1 MSICAM
7 PHKYISRNT
16 NNKGKHKMLKK
27 LKKLLQ
33 GVITKTNSYHSAVE
47 RYVASKNPTSIGE
60 VEYWIRQYDRNGG
73 KYGY

>member
-1 MSICAM
+1 
-7 PHKYISRNT
+7 
-16 NNKGKHKMLKK
+16 MLKK

-47 RYVASKNPTSIGE
+47 QYVASKNPTSVGE